1 MRGKTNQR
9 HTLRLL
15 LLLILAASSASNAA
29 AQEEPPCLTVVHA
42 QDASGTI
49 FTLMENGSTM
59 FGDRAVVRTTC
70 EGPYKISS
78 DGLDRAYTNGSSTFS
93 LLVGVHDYTFRFD
106 SGLEVVFENVTVY
119 PSEVWT
125 SAYYN
130 IDPEAAPVTYFV
142 DNAELQARD
151 VMVAFGSALI
161 IWATSTFIVWRL
173 VSAYI
178 DRGFVE
184 EVLS

>member
-1 MRGKTNQR
+1 M
-9 HTLRLL
+9 
-15 LLLILAASSASNAA
+15 
-29 AQEEPPCLTVVHA
+29 
-42 QDASGTI
+42 
-49 FTLMENGSTM
+49 
-59 FGDRAVVRTTC
+59 
-70 EGPYKISS
+70 
-78 DGLDRAYTNGSSTFS
+78 
-93 LLVGVHDYTFRFD
+93 
-106 SGLEVVFENVTVY
+106 
-119 PSEVWT
+119 
-125 SAYYN
+125 
-130 IDPEAAPVTYFV
+130 TYFV

>member
-1 MRGKTNQR
+1 MRGTSKQR

-15 LLLILAASSASNAA
+15 LLLILATSSASASAA
-29 AQEEPPCLTVVHA
+29 TEEPPCLTVVHA

-106 SGLEVVFENVTVY
+106 SGLVFEFENVTVY

-125 SAYYN
+125 SAYYS

-151 VMVAFGSALI
+151 VMIAFGSAII

-173 VSAYI
+173 VSTYI
-178 DRGFVE
+178 DRNFIE